1 MKKARIAVV
10 GFGQR
15 GGAFVTLAMRE
26 AAQVELVGICDASS
40 ERLHSFAQKNH
51 CTAPL
56 YTSLEKMLEETRP
69 EGVVISVPDFQHAP
83 VAVTVLKHGCAV
95 LLEKPMA
102 PTVAGCR
109 EILRHAAQSRGALL
123 GFVLRGHPV
132 YRKVKELLNAG
143 TIGQIMNLQADEELS
158 VMHGASYMRRWHRRV
173 ANSGGFMLAKCSHDI
188 DILSW
193 LIGENPCRV
202 SSFGSLA
209 FFTPEKLKHEFCSE
223 CPDRNCRFR
232 FAGEMVAMDEKEA
245 SSPSRY
251 GFDRC
256 VYTRDKDVIDH
267 QVVNF
272 EYPSGVTA
280 SFSLDLFAP
289 APRRRLKVVGTAGYI
304 EADTRTFTVDVA
316 FSDGR
321 EPQKFVL
328 ERENSSGHGGSDLV
342 LFRKFVA
349 VIRGEKSDLAGLEAG
364 FASTVVGVAIETARR
379 ERCVVEL
386 PPSAYEGAANT

>member
-1 MKKARIAVV
+1 MNKKRIAVV

-15 GGAFVTLAMRE
+15 GRAFVTLAMQERE
-26 AAQVELVGICDASS
+26 RVELTGICDSVP
-40 ERLHSFAQKNH
+40 ERLQSFARQQH

-56 YTSLEKMLEETRP
+56 YTSLDKMLDETRP

-83 VAVTVLKHGCAV
+83 VAIAAMEHGCAV

-102 PTVAGCR
+102 PTVEGCR
-109 EILRHAAQSRGALL
+109 EIMRHAAKGRGALL

-132 YRKVKELLNAG
+132 YRKVRELLDAG
-143 TIGQIMNLQADEELS
+143 TVGQIMNIQADEELS

-193 LIGENPCRV
+193 LAGEDPCRV
-202 SSFGSLA
+202 SSFGSLT
-209 FFTPEKLKHEFCSE
+209 FFTPDKLEHEFCSE

-232 FAGEMVAMDEKEA
+232 FSGEMVAMNEQEA
-245 SSPSRY
+245 ASPSRY

-256 VYTRDKDVIDH
+256 VYTKDKDVIDH

-289 APRRRLKVVGTAGYI
+289 AARRRLKVVGSTGYI
-304 EADTRTFTVDVA
+304 EADTRDLTVGVT

-321 EPQKFVL
+321 EPRTFAL
-328 ERENSSGHGGSDLV
+328 EQENPSGHGGSDLT
-342 LFRKFVA
+342 LFRNFIA
-349 VIRGEKSDLAGLEAG
+349 MLDGEQSGQAGLEAG
-364 FASTVVGVAIETARR
+364 LASTVVGVAVETARR
-379 ERCVVEL
+379 EKRVVEL
-386 PPSAYEGAANT
+386 PPSAYELN